1 MNRRAGEGI
10 GWRISLVAAVAA
22 IAGSAWGDVVYVDAT
37 APGANDGTS
46 WENAYNFLQ
55 DALPAVGPV
64 GPRLE
69 IRVAQGVYKP
79 DQGLGVTPGDWEA
92 AFALT
97 SNVAV
102 KGGYAGYGQPD
113 PNARDIDLYKSILSG
128 DLAGNDADV
137 QDPCDLLYEPT
148 RQDNSFHVLIASS
161 ADANTV
167 LDGFTI
173 TGGNA
178 NGDYDLDQGSGGGIQ
193 MRWFLWEMQ
202 DAVISNCSFVRNSG
216 LYGGAVY
223 NSDGLH
229 LTITDCTFIENGAEW
244 GGGIGNGGTVTLAN
258 CTFSKNYASWK
269 AGGLAN
275 GEARGTL
282 ENCTFFENRAE
293 YGGAMYNGEGRATL
307 TNCSVIGNRAVT
319 GGAFYN
325 SDGDVTMINCRVCQ
339 NRSSERGG
347 VVFCGSDDGAMFTN
361 CIVTGN
367 SGQMGGVVYAGEDS
381 YVKLTNCTLTGN
393 WAAANGGA
401 LYINEPDEATI
412 TNCIIRGNRPEEIY
426 YEAPGS
432 ATVITYSNVPGALAD
447 RGNID
452 ADPCFAEAGRWDQNG
467 TPADPN
473 DDSWLDGDYHL
484 KSQQGRWDPNSQ
496 RWVRDDVTSVCIDGG
511 DPNSDWT
518 AELWP
523 NGWRINMGAYGGTA
537 QASMSPNSI
546 CNIADLDLDG
556 FVYRT
561 DVPLFAEQWLFAGI
575 FLSADLSRDGIVDF
589 PDFAIFAMNWDR
601 PSLPAPADNPNPPD
615 EAISVSRVPLLSWT
629 SDPNAIWHHVYL
641 GTDSNGVFQGRQA
654 GTVFDPGT
662 LNGAMTYY
670 WRIDEMNPA
679 GVTTGTVWSF
689 QTTPL
694 PAPAS
699 NPSPADG
706 ATGVLQTS
714 VVLSWKAGSG
724 SESHDVYLGTS
735 SPGAFQAGQTN
746 TTFSPGQLS
755 PVTTY
760 YWRID
765 ERNRSGATIGRVWSF
780 TTR

>member
-1 MNRRAGEGI
+1 MNRRAGAGM
-10 GWRISLVAAVAA
+10 GWRMSLVAAVAA
-22 IAGSAWGDVVYVDAT
+22 IAGSAWGDVVYVDGT

-79 DQGLGVTPGDWEA
+79 DEGLGVTPGDWEA
-92 AFALT
+92 AFELT

-102 KGGYAGYGQPD
+102 KGGYAGYGAPD

-128 DLAGNDADV
+128 DLPGNDADV

-178 NGDYDLDQGSGGGIQ
+178 NGEEYDQGGGGGIQ
-193 MRWFLWEMQ
+193 MIEPPWGIY
-202 DAVISNCSFVRNSG
+202 DVPVISNCSFVRNSG
-216 LYGGAVY
+216 LYGGGVY
-223 NSDGLH
+223 NSDALH

-244 GGGIGNGGTVTLAN
+244 GAGIGNGGTIALAN

-269 AGGLAN
+269 AGGVAN

-282 ENCTFFENRAE
+282 ESCTFVGNRAE
-293 YGGAMYNGEGRATL
+293 YGGAMYNGEGHATL
-307 TNCSVIGNRAVT
+307 TNCDVVGNSGVT

-325 SDGDVTMINCRVCQ
+325 SDGAVTMINCTVRRNWC
-339 NRSSERGG
+339 SGRGG
-347 VVFCGSDDGAMFTN
+347 VVYVGSEDSATFIN
-361 CIVTGN
+361 CVVTGN
-367 SGQMGGVVYAGEDS
+367 FAPQGGVLYASGEDGR
-381 YVKLTNCTLTGN
+381 VTLTNCTVTGN
-393 WAAANGGA
+393 RATDSGGA
-401 LYINEPDEATI
+401 LYIGEVEAATI

-432 ATVITYSNVPGALAD
+432 ATVITYCNVPGALAD

-452 ADPCFAEAGRWDQNG
+452 ADPCFAEAGHWDQNG

-473 DDSWLDGDYHL
+473 DDSWIDGDYHL
-484 KSQQGRWDPNSQ
+484 KSQRGRWDPNSQ
-496 RWVRDDVTSVCIDGG
+496 RWVRDDVISVCIDGG

-523 NGWRINMGAYGGTA
+523 NGRRINMGAYGGTA
-537 QASMSPNSI
+537 QASMSPKRI
-546 CNIADLDLDG
+546 GNIADLDLDG
-556 FVYRT
+556 FVYRL
-561 DVPLFAEQWLFAGI
+561 DLPYFAGQWLLAGD
-575 FLSADLSRDGIVDF
+575 LLEADLTGDGRVDF
-589 PDFAIFAMNWDR
+589 PDFAVFAASWDR

-615 EAISVSRVPLLSWT
+615 KAISVSRVPLLSWT
-629 SDPNAIWHHVYL
+629 SDPNAVWHDVYL
-641 GTDSNGVFQGRQA
+641 GTDSNGVFQGCRA
-654 GTVFDPGT
+654 TTVFDPGI
-662 LNGAMTYY
+662 LNGATTYY
-670 WRIDEMNPA
+670 WRIDEMNP
-679 GVTTGTVWSF
+679 GGTTTGTVWSF
-689 QTTPL
+689 
-694 PAPAS
+694 
-699 NPSPADG
+699 
-706 ATGVLQTS
+706 
-714 VVLSWKAGSG
+714 
-724 SESHDVYLGTS
+724 
-735 SPGAFQAGQTN
+735 
-746 TTFSPGQLS
+746 
-755 PVTTY
+755 
-760 YWRID
+760 
-765 ERNRSGATIGRVWSF
+765 

>member
-1 MNRRAGEGI
+1 MNRRVGAGM
-10 GWRISLVAAVAA
+10 GWRISLVAAVVA
-22 IAGSAWGDVVYVDAT
+22 IAGSAWGDVVYVDGT

-64 GPRLE
+64 GARLE

-79 DQGLGVTPGDWEA
+79 DQGLEVTPGDWEA
-92 AFALT
+92 AFELT
-97 SNVAV
+97 GNIAV

-113 PNARDIDLYKSILSG
+113 PNARDIDLYKTILSG
-128 DLAGNDADV
+128 DLPGNDADV

-161 ADANTV
+161 ADANTI

-178 NGDYDLDQGSGGGIQ
+178 NGEEHEQDSGGGIQ
-193 MRWFLWEMQ
+193 MRWFMWEMP
-202 DAVISNCSFVRNSG
+202 VIANCTFIKNSG
-216 LYGGAVY
+216 LAGGGVY
-223 NSDGLH
+223 NSDGLR
-229 LTITDCTFIENGAEW
+229 LTVTGCTFSENGAEW

-269 AGGLAN
+269 AGGVAN

-282 ENCTFFENRAE
+282 ENCTFVGNRAE

-307 TNCSVIGNRAVT
+307 TNCSVIGNSGVT

-325 SDGDVTMINCRVCQ
+325 SDGAVTMINCTV
-339 NRSSERGG
+339 NRNWCSGRGG
-347 VVFCGSDDGAMFTN
+347 VVYVGSEDSATFMN
-361 CIVTGN
+361 CVVTGN
-367 SGQMGGVVYAGEDS
+367 FAPQGGVVYAGENS

-412 TNCIIRGNRPEEIY
+412 TNCILRGNRPEDIY

-432 ATVITYSNVPGALAD
+432 ATVITYSNVPGAPAD

-452 ADPCFAEAGRWDQNG
+452 ADPCFAEAGHWDQNG

-473 DDSWLDGDYHL
+473 DDSWIDGDYHL
-484 KSQQGRWDPNSQ
+484 KSKVGRWYPSS
-496 RWVRDDVTSVCIDGG
+496 RSWVKDDVMSLCIDAGE
-511 DPNSDWT
+511 PESDWT

-523 NGWRINMGAYGGTA
+523 NGRRINMGAYGGTA

-546 CNIADLDLDG
+546 GNIADLDHDG
-556 FVYRT
+556 FVYRL
-561 DVPLFAEQWLFAGI
+561 DLPYFAGQWLLARD
-575 FLSADLSRDGIVDF
+575 LLAADLTRDGRVDF
-589 PDFAIFAMNWDR
+589 LDFAVFAANWEC
-601 PSLPAPADNPNPPD
+601 PPMPACAENPNPPD
-615 EAISVSRVPLLSWT
+615 EAVSVSRMPVLSWT
-629 SDPNAIWHHVYL
+629 SDANARWHDVYF

-654 GTVFDPGT
+654 TTTFEPNT
-662 LNGAMTYY
+662 LGPNATYY

-679 GVTTGTVWSF
+679 GITTGTVWSF
-689 QTTPL
+689 RTTST

-706 ATGVLQTS
+706 AIRVSTYTD
-714 VVLSWKAGSG
+714 LSWEAGAG
-724 SESHDVYLGTS
+724 TELHEVYFGTS
-735 SPGAFQAGQTN
+735 SPGTFQGERTG
-746 TTFSPGQLS
+746 TTFDPGPLS
-755 PVTTY
+755 AQTTY

-765 ERNRSGATIGRVWSF
+765 ERNRSGSTIGCVWSF